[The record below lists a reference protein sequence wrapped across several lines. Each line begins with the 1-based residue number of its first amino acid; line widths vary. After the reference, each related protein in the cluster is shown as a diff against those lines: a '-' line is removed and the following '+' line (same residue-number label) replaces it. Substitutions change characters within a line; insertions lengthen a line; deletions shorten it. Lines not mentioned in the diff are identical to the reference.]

1 MTAFTLGLRA
11 SRMLALAA
19 GAGLMAMAMAAPAS
33 AGDADVVATVDGKPI
48 VEADVKMLET
58 LMGQALARVPETS
71 RHELLVNVLVE
82 TQLLAEAGE
91 KAGKEKSPDVQRRL
105 VWLKAQT
112 LRDAYVHDEVD
123 PQITDAVV
131 KTRYDE
137 MVKQIKPQTEIHA
150 RHILVK
156 TEDEAKAIIAE
167 LDKGADFATL
177 AKAKST
183 GPTGPR
189 GGDLGFFGRG
199 RMVPAF
205 DKAAFDLKVGE
216 YTKVPVKTQFGW
228 HVIKVEEARD
238 VKPPSFDEVKVRLRQ
253 RMEQQKL
260 REVVAALR
268 AKAKIEVTAPAK
280 P

>member
-11 SRMLALAA
+11 SRPLALVA
-19 GAGLMAMAMAAPAS
+19 GAGLLALAMAAPAS
-33 AGDADVVATVDGKPI
+33 AGDTDVVATVNGKPI
-48 VEADVKMLET
+48 IEADVKMLDA
-58 LMGQALARVPETS
+58 LMGDALARVPEAS
-71 RHELLVNVLVE
+71 RHPLLVNVLVE
-82 TQLLAEAGE
+82 TRLLAEAGE
-91 KAGKEKSPDVQRRL
+91 AAGKETSPAVQRRL
-105 VWLKAQT
+105 EWLKAQT
-112 LRDAYVHDEVD
+112 LRDAYVHEVVD
-123 PQITDAVV
+123 PQVTDAVV
-131 KTRYDE
+131 RARFDE
-137 MVKQIKPQTEIHA
+137 MIKQVKTQTEIHA

-183 GPTGPR
+183 GPTGPH

-205 DKAAFDLKVGE
+205 DKAAFELKVGD

-238 VKPPSFDEVKVRLRQ
+238 IKPPSFDEVKVRLRQ
-253 RMEQQKL
+253 RMEQEKL
-260 REVVAALR
+260 REVVTALK
-268 AKAKIEVTAPAK
+268 AKAKIEITAPAK